1 MRVTFQIKLLF
12 TPTAETPRMPR
23 ILVIDDDPLVRQ
35 AAKIMLNARGHDVTL
50 AEDGK
55 SGIAAAQVSRFDLA
69 IVDLFMPGIDG
80 LEVIKA
86 IRQANPHLPMIAASG
101 FLFDGECPPM
111 PNFDAMAAEV
121 GAVSTLYKP
130 FRPDTLAQAIAKALA
145 ATAAA

>member
-1 MRVTFQIKLLF
+1 
-12 TPTAETPRMPR
+12 MPR

-35 AAKIMLNARGHDVTL
+35 ATKILLSARGHQVTV

-55 SGIAAAQVSRFDLA
+55 SGIEAARTNRFDVA
-69 IVDLFMPGIDG
+69 IVDLFMPGLNG
-80 LEVIKA
+80 LKVIEA

-101 FLFDGECPPM
+101 FMFDGECPPM
-111 PNFDAMAAEV
+111 PNFDSMAAEV

-130 FRPDTLAQAIAKALA
+130 FRPDTLAQAIARALE